1 MHLAFL
7 LAFLAGTLAAA
18 PAVASPP
25 EGVPV
30 LMYHKVDPHTPPG
43 PVGRSLTLEPA
54 AFEAQLAWL
63 RAHAIRTMTMNDL
76 ADALK
81 RGEHPR
87 HAVVLT
93 FDDGYSD
100 AAEVVTPLLRKYGAH
115 ASFYVS
121 AGFVGD
127 GRHASWKQLRAMRA
141 AGMEIGCHGT
151 LHLDLTQ
158 LSRTGAAREAGGCVR
173 ALSRYLARPTTYAY
187 AAGRW
192 NASIEGLMRRLGM
205 KAALTERPGAVIS
218 LASPYAL
225 PRRRIDRSASLASF
239 AALATP

>member
-1 MHLAFL
+1 MLRSILALAAL
-7 LAFLAGTLAAA
+7 LAAVLPAAA
-18 PAVASPP
+18 AEPS
-25 EGVPV
+25 GVPV
-30 LMYHKVDPHTPPG
+30 LMYHRVDPHTPPDAI
-43 PVGRSLTLEPA
+43 GRSLTLAPA

-63 RAHAIRTMTMNDL
+63 RDHHIVTLTTEEL
-76 ADALK
+76 AAALA

-93 FDDGYSD
+93 FDDGYID
-100 AAEVVTPLLRKYGAH
+100 AATVVTPLLQRYGAR

-127 GRHASWKQLRAMRA
+127 GRHLTWAQLRAMRA

-151 LHLDLTQ
+151 RHLDLAK
-158 LSRTGAAREAGGCVR
+158 LGRNAAAHEIDHCA
-173 ALSRYLARPTTYAY
+173 ATLAHYLAKPTTYAY

-192 NASIEGLMRRLGM
+192 NATTLELV
-205 KAALTERPGAVIS
+205 KAAGFTVALTERPGTVRS
-218 LASPYAL
+218 LAAPYTL
-225 PRRRIDRSASLASF
+225 PRRRVGRDAGIDSF